1 MISIEWHLH
10 LHLFKL
16 VPRFQN
22 FRPKK
27 KNLTKTK
34 SDVHTSIYASF
45 LLIHSNSSETRVWRC
60 LFQFQ
65 ANSPTCSLISR
76 VLPDAGSRGISCINT
91 YTWRWCTVFKRLSP
105 ISSTHTMELS
115 ALSIGAFSSRFCS
128 SRPKGLKMV
137 YRSKVT
143 LKAFKHTL
151 KLIIIPA

>member
-27 KNLTKTK
+27 KTWQKQK
-34 SDVHTSIYASF
+34 VMSILAFTHRFCSF
-45 LLIHSNSSETRVWRC
+45 TVTHQTRVWRC

-105 ISSTHTMELS
+105 VSSTHTMELS